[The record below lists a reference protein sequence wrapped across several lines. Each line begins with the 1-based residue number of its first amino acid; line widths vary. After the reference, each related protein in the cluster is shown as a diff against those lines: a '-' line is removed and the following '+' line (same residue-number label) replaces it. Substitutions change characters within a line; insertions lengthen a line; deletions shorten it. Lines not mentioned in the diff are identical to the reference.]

1 MTFPTQALLLVGQPL
16 TNTVTFLAPTSTFS
30 VLADASSTTADPV
43 PGNNAN
49 TQPTTVPAD
58 NLAPLAQNVVN
69 TLQAPEG
76 STAAAPLPIRPLVA
90 TDADGTIASYTIAAL
105 PPPTQGVLYVFN
117 GTTNVL
123 LNTTNFPGLVLTPA
137 QASNLRFDPAGTFIG
152 NVFFNYFA
160 TDNAGAASAPALYT
174 IPVGQDN
181 NSFYAATPPRG
192 GNSNQYQNNDVLAFL
207 IDPNG
212 ALYNGS
218 GLIYNASTGAQQP
231 GTSNG
236 LAPTGTNALLTPTS
250 GPGSVAG
257 PASNPTNALPPG
269 TSLNPATGQIF
280 VSNAALLPRVGVA
293 TPYTVNITTTDV
305 FGGVTTQPVTFIL
318 GAYPLP
324 VELISFAAKAV
335 RNVDGQLNWRTA
347 SERNNDHWNI
357 ERSLNGRDFVK
368 FAEVAGQGTKPAP
381 TDYALT
387 DANAAKLGATV
398 YYRLQQVDTDGT
410 TAYSPVQSVTFSKS
424 AQPVIALFPNPAT
437 ASTTLDLSALPTGT
451 YTVTLTDLAGR
462 LVRSFT
468 TDGGLSR
475 TLDVQELATGSY
487 LLTVT
492 GQGPDALH
500 LVKRLTKE

>member
-1 MTFPTQALLLVGQPL
+1 MP
-16 TNTVTFLAPTSTFS
+16 FS
-30 VLADASSTTADPV
+30 LKTPASSLKRGRWALEQVGVKAPGSANSTTLASP
-43 PGNNAN
+43 
-49 TQPTTVPAD
+49 
-58 NLAPLAQNVVN
+58 APLARNVVN

-76 STAAAPLPIRPLVA
+76 NSATVPLPILPLSGQAQGVA
-90 TDADGTIASYTIAAL
+90 TLASYTILGL
-105 PPPTQGVLYVFN
+105 PLASQGVLYVFN

-123 LNTTNFPGLVLTPA
+123 LDATNFPGLVLTPT
-137 QASNLRFDPAGTFIG
+137 QAANLRFLPTGGYSGNATFL
-152 NVFFNYFA
+152 YLA
-160 TDNAGAASAPALYT
+160 TDNAGTPSNAARYLVPVGPDVASA
-174 IPVGQDN
+174 
-181 NSFYAATPPRG
+181 YATTPTKGGSTPYAT
-192 GNSNQYQNNDVLAFL
+192 NDVLAFVT
-207 IDPNG
+207 DPNAAVYTPAG
-212 ALYNGS
+212 GLYNPT
-218 GLIYNASTGAQQP
+218 TGQLVGGGA
-231 GTSNG
+231 GVSNG
-236 LAPTGTNALLTPTS
+236 LPTSGTNALLTPTS
-250 GPGSVAG
+250 GPGGVAG
-257 PASNPTNALPPG
+257 PSGNPTNALPPG
-269 TSLNPATGQIF
+269 TALNPATGQIF

-335 RNVDGQLNWRTA
+335 RNLDSQLNWRTA
-347 SERNNDHWNI
+347 SERNNDHFDV

-368 FAEVAGQGTKPAP
+368 FAEVAGQGTKTAP